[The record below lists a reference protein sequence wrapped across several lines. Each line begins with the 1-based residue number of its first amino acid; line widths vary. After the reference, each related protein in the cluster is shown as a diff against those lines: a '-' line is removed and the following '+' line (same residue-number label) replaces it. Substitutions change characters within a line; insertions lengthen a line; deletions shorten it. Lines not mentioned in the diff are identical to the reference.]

1 MAKTDD
7 LQAWRSFIVFA
18 RSGTLTAAAKAL
30 ETEPSSISRAISG
43 LERTLGVEL
52 IRHGVRPLVLTDAGR
67 MAHKRME
74 TILRAHDSLMDA
86 LKDDNRTLEGKIRLS
101 SAPAFAAR
109 HLTTL
114 LQRFQ
119 IEHPGI
125 TVEIL
130 AGLKEADVQ
139 KGLCEVATL
148 TGIPTLPNLVYMSRG
163 RNIYVAAAS
172 PDYIARCG
180 MPVRP
185 ADLRRHSGYVYCG
198 PVRPETKVLQR
209 GSETEAVQYASAV
222 RSTDILAIRA
232 AVLKGMGCAA
242 DLPLVQIADDLKAG
256 RLVPILPG
264 WSHPPVECFIVTS
277 RSAWHT
283 KRVRIFLEWYA
294 RAMQALF
301 AGFEREASPYV
312 GLPADMPAVDRSQ
325 IFMT

>member
-101 SAPAFAAR
+101 SAPGFAAR
-109 HLTTL
+109 HLTT
-114 LQRFQ
+114 
-119 IEHPGI
+119 
-125 TVEIL
+125 
-130 AGLKEADVQ
+130 LKEADVQ

-163 RNIYVAAAS
+163 RNVYVAAAS

-185 ADLRRHSGYVYCG
+185 ADLRRHSGYIYCG

-209 GSETEAVQYASAV
+209 GSETEAVQYALSL
-222 RSTDILAIRA
+222 IHI
-232 AVLKGMGCAA
+232 
-242 DLPLVQIADDLKAG
+242 
-256 RLVPILPG
+256 
-264 WSHPPVECFIVTS
+264 
-277 RSAWHT
+277 
-283 KRVRIFLEWYA
+283 
-294 RAMQALF
+294 
-301 AGFEREASPYV
+301 
-312 GLPADMPAVDRSQ
+312 
-325 IFMT
+325 

>member
-101 SAPAFAAR
+101 SAPGFAAR

-139 KGLCEVATL
+139 KGALRSGHAH
-148 TGIPTLPNLVYMSRG
+148 GDSH
-163 RNIYVAAAS
+163 AAESGLYEPRAKYLRS
-172 PDYIARCG
+172 CGQSGLHCSVRHAR
-180 MPVRP
+180 
-185 ADLRRHSGYVYCG
+185 AA
-198 PVRPETKVLQR
+198 R
-209 GSETEAVQYASAV
+209 GSAPSFGLRLLRTGAPGDEGASA
-222 RSTDILAIRA
+222 R
-232 AVLKGMGCAA
+232 
-242 DLPLVQIADDLKAG
+242 Q
-256 RLVPILPG
+256 
-264 WSHPPVECFIVTS
+264 
-277 RSAWHT
+277 
-283 KRVRIFLEWYA
+283 
-294 RAMQALF
+294 
-301 AGFEREASPYV
+301 
-312 GLPADMPAVDRSQ
+312 
-325 IFMT
+325 

>member
-101 SAPAFAAR
+101 SAPGFAAR

-130 AGLKEADVQ
+130 AGLSGHAHGDSYAAESGLYEPRAKCLRSCGQSGLHCSVRHAREA
-139 KGLCEVATL
+139 
-148 TGIPTLPNLVYMSRG
+148 
-163 RNIYVAAAS
+163 
-172 PDYIARCG
+172 
-180 MPVRP
+180 
-185 ADLRRHSGYVYCG
+185 
-198 PVRPETKVLQR
+198 R
-209 GSETEAVQYASAV
+209 GSAPSFGLHLLRTGTPGDEGASA
-222 RSTDILAIRA
+222 R
-232 AVLKGMGCAA
+232 
-242 DLPLVQIADDLKAG
+242 Q
-256 RLVPILPG
+256 
-264 WSHPPVECFIVTS
+264 
-277 RSAWHT
+277 
-283 KRVRIFLEWYA
+283 
-294 RAMQALF
+294 
-301 AGFEREASPYV
+301 
-312 GLPADMPAVDRSQ
+312 
-325 IFMT
+325 

>member
-101 SAPAFAAR
+101 SAPGFAAR

-119 IEHPGI
+119 AEHPGI

-130 AGLKEADVQ
+130 AASKKRTCKRGSAKW
-139 KGLCEVATL
+139 
-148 TGIPTLPNLVYMSRG
+148 PRSRG
-163 RNIYVAAAS
+163 F
-172 PDYIARCG
+172 PRC
-180 MPVRP
+180 
-185 ADLRRHSGYVYCG
+185 
-198 PVRPETKVLQR
+198 
-209 GSETEAVQYASAV
+209 
-222 RSTDILAIRA
+222 
-232 AVLKGMGCAA
+232 
-242 DLPLVQIADDLKAG
+242 
-256 RLVPILPG
+256 PI
-264 WSHPPVECFIVTS
+264 WSI
-277 RSAWHT
+277 
-283 KRVRIFLEWYA
+283 
-294 RAMQALF
+294 
-301 AGFEREASPYV
+301 
-312 GLPADMPAVDRSQ
+312 
-325 IFMT
+325 

>member
-1 MAKTDD
+1 M
-7 LQAWRSFIVFA
+7 
-18 RSGTLTAAAKAL
+18 
-30 ETEPSSISRAISG
+30 
-43 LERTLGVEL
+43 
-52 IRHGVRPLVLTDAGR
+52 
-67 MAHKRME
+67 
-74 TILRAHDSLMDA
+74 
-86 LKDDNRTLEGKIRLS
+86 
-101 SAPAFAAR
+101 
-109 HLTTL
+109 
-114 LQRFQ
+114 
-119 IEHPGI
+119 
-125 TVEIL
+125 
-130 AGLKEADVQ
+130 
-139 KGLCEVATL
+139 ATL

-163 RNIYVAAAS
+163 RNVYVAAAS

-185 ADLRRHSGYVYCG
+185 ADLRRHSGYIYCG

-312 GLPADMPAVDRSQ
+312 GLPADMPAVDRSR

>member
-101 SAPAFAAR
+101 SAPGFAAR

-148 TGIPTLPNLVYMSRG
+148 TGIP
-163 RNIYVAAAS
+163 
-172 PDYIARCG
+172 RC
-180 MPVRP
+180 
-185 ADLRRHSGYVYCG
+185 
-198 PVRPETKVLQR
+198 
-209 GSETEAVQYASAV
+209 
-222 RSTDILAIRA
+222 
-232 AVLKGMGCAA
+232 
-242 DLPLVQIADDLKAG
+242 
-256 RLVPILPG
+256 PI
-264 WSHPPVECFIVTS
+264 WSI
-277 RSAWHT
+277 
-283 KRVRIFLEWYA
+283 
-294 RAMQALF
+294 
-301 AGFEREASPYV
+301 
-312 GLPADMPAVDRSQ
+312 
-325 IFMT
+325 